1 MRAAPG
7 SSDFDLLPS
16 PPPLLRRLLPKTIMT
31 TFKST
36 PFQSLH
42 LQNFQRPHFEK
53 FHIFKTIL
61 LPRHVIFRSRK
72 SIPTV
77 LMNLINTKRLKLKA
91 FVADQ
96 FCWITIAQ
104 QKNKGLLLGDL
115 PGIEGVLGVLVQ
127 KRGLAHP
134 RVAEGQEFDQV
145 VIVHRVNNVIHKSL
159 SLLLSL
165 ARTLII

>member
-42 LQNFQRPHFEK
+42 LQNFQRPYFEK

-77 LMNLINTKRLKLKA
+77 LMNLINTIRLKLKA
-91 FVADQ
+91 CVANQ
-96 FCWITIAQ
+96 FHWIMVAQ
-104 QKNKGLLLGDL
+104 QNNTGYSCFSETYLGLKVCSVYWCRREVL
-115 PGIEGVLGVLVQ
+115 PTPEL
-127 KRGLAHP
+127 P
-134 RVAEGQEFDQV
+134 R
-145 VIVHRVNNVIHKSL
+145 
-159 SLLLSL
+159 
-165 ARTLII
+165 ARNLIR